1 MKQQSNFFNIFVII
15 VTIFFVIIVTII
27 TKILNAFLNK
37 KSMPLMWKWTIGIY
51 NQKNYLF
58 L

>member
-1 MKQQSNFFNIFVII
+1 MKQESNFFNI
-15 VTIFFVIIVTII
+15 FVIIVTII

-37 KSMPLMWKWTIGIY
+37 KSMPLMWKWTIGIS